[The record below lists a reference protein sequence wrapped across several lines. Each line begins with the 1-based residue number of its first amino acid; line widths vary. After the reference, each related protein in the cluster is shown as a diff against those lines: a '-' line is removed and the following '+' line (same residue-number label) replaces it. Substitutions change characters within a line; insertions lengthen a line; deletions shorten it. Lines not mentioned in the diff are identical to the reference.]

1 VTTDR
6 DTLLA
11 TLLTNPTDNTAR
23 LVLADLLRE
32 ADDGEQQ
39 ALGRFLWAG
48 VTAASFHE
56 DDLIE
61 DQLFYT
67 AQAEIAAVASSG
79 FPATWLG
86 SLGLGPT
93 PLTKR
98 DWLWGNDRDRVT
110 VRMGDLAGIFTRGM
124 LSELSL
130 TLAEWYVVAS
140 AAIAAWPLER
150 ATILDVPGLVFT
162 ITPDLPSWS
171 LCARLN
177 VPRRRVPLGGSVIP
191 TAISLA
197 PAMIEEA
204 ADWRVE
210 EPFLNRDA
218 LAAGIGATSAELVDA
233 LRVLAGDRWPS
244 PPRKRRGSS

>member
-1 VTTDR
+1 
-6 DTLLA
+6 
-11 TLLTNPTDNTAR
+11 
-23 LVLADLLRE
+23 VLADLLRE
-32 ADDGEQQ
+32 SDDEAQQ

-48 VTAASFHE
+48 VTAAGFHE
-56 DDLIE
+56 EDLIE

-67 AQAEIAAVASSG
+67 AQAEIAGVASTG
-79 FPATWLG
+79 FPASWLG

-98 DWLWGNDRDRVT
+98 DWLWGNERDRVT
-110 VRMGDLAGIFTRGM
+110 VRIGDVAGIFTRGM

-130 TLAEWYVVAS
+130 TLGQWYAVAS

-162 ITPDLPSWS
+162 ITEASPGWNLG
-171 LCARLN
+171 ARLK
-177 VPRRRVPLGGSVIP
+177 VPRRRVSLGGSVIP

-218 LAAGIGATSAELVDA
+218 LVSGIGAMSAELVDA

-244 PPRKRRGSS
+244 PPRKRRRPS